1 MIAAGKRLKRR
12 PALRHSAQ
20 RSRNR
25 LHREG
30 TYYLSFLPTNIC
42 RCLLFISF
50 PSFPQLEVCA
60 GKTEKDFVATP
71 ALLHK
76 VVEKRLPYPEL
87 HQEWSE
93 LHFYTALRDMLENC
107 GYNNFSWRDL
117 YAPTKKRYQTQLSAI
132 LNLAKFREE
141 QLELYGALT
150 EPVSTDEFQC
160 IFVNAP
166 MNDGI
171 SALLFIP

>member
-1 MIAAGKRLKRR
+1 MFASG
-12 PALRHSAQ
+12 
-20 RSRNR
+20 
-25 LHREG
+25 G
-30 TYYLSFLPTNIC
+30 YLSFLPTVLSILTSLTTNTH
-42 RCLLFISF
+42 RCVLFISF

-60 GKTEKDFVATP
+60 GKTEKDFVATQ

-76 VVEKRLPYPEL
+76 VVEQRLPYPEL

-93 LHFYTALRDMLENC
+93 LRFYTALRDMLENC

-150 EPVSTDEFQC
+150 EPVSTEFQC
-160 IFVNAP
+160 NYRECINEWW
-166 MNDGI
+166 I
-171 SALLFIP
+171 I